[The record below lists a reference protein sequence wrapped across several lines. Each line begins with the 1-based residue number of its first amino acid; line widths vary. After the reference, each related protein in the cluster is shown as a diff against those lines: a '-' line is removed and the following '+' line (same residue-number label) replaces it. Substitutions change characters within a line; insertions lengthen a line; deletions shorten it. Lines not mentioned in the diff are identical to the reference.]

1 MKNLVKWFGIIVFI
15 AVIGFSFASCG
26 DDGGG
31 GGNATH
37 THQWSAWKSNAAQH
51 WKECDCGEE
60 YQRAN
65 HTGTPCSVCGYQTGS
80 TVTYSLNGIWLA
92 DRGVSDHIV
101 TISGS
106 TGVFTQIS
114 SLAAWQDA
122 INKGYVKAGDQKFRN
137 ITTTGARRWTAQGF
151 NVVYNTPAPNVAVG
165 TRWTDNFTITMNANG
180 LSFSDG
186 SITWTKTTL
195 SLDGNWQ
202 AGRDVLDHVVTI
214 SGSTGVFV
222 QISSLAAWQDAVN
235 KGYVKVGDQKFRNL
249 RNTGGLTWTGES
261 FNVVYNT
268 PAPNVAVGMRWSSFT
283 TTMNANGLSWGDS
296 PTWYRR

>member
-1 MKNLVKWFGIIVFI
+1 MKNKKTNEANILRLLGIIALV
-15 AVIGFSFASCG
+15 AVIGFSTVSCSIIP
-26 DDGGG
+26 DDD
-31 GGNATH
+31 T
-37 THQWSAWKSNAAQH
+37 T
-51 WKECDCGEE
+51 
-60 YQRAN
+60 
-65 HTGTPCSVCGYQTGS
+65 
-80 TVTYSLNGIWLA
+80 TYSLDGIWRA

-137 ITTTGARRWTAQGF
+137 ITKTGDRTWTAQGY
-151 NVVYNTPAPNVAVG
+151 NVVYNTPSPNVAIDA
-165 TRWTDNFTITMNANG
+165 RWSDTFTITLNANG

-202 AGRDVLDHVVTI
+202 GERGVSDHVVTI

-222 QISSLAAWQDAVN
+222 QIYSHPLWQDAIS

-268 PAPNVAVGMRWSSFT
+268 PAPNVAVGTNWT
-283 TTMNANGLSWGDS
+283 NYTITMNANGLSFNDGS
-296 PTWYRR
+296 ITWTRR